1 MRLIIQIMLM
11 GGVVLWDHPLIGG
24 RHNYRGGRFVMEVEV
39 EVEKRRVIIA
49 VVILVVVVV
58 GVLLPVLVV
67 LEVVT
72 TTRRRTIVTMND
84 NIQVHPMDTF
94 VVYVTFLVIGYNSV
108 LKKMRLIISNVNN
121 NSINNNIINVL
132 NIGWTMVAAVAVVA
146 VVAIIRMRGSIIVTS

>member
-1 MRLIIQIMLM
+1 MLM

-24 RHNYRGGRFVMEVEV
+24 RHNYRGGRFVMEVEWEV
-39 EVEKRRVIIA
+39 EEKRRVIIA

-58 GVLLPVLVV
+58 VGVLLPVLVV
-67 LEVVT
+67 LVVVT

-108 LKKMRLIISNVNN
+108 LKKMRLIINNVNN

-132 NIGWTMVAAVAVVA
+132 NIGWKMVAAVAVVV

>member
-1 MRLIIQIMLM
+1 
-11 GGVVLWDHPLIGG
+11 
-24 RHNYRGGRFVMEVEV
+24 MEVEV

-58 GVLLPVLVV
+58 VGVLLPVLVV
-67 LEVVT
+67 LVVVT

-132 NIGWTMVAAVAVVA
+132 NIGWKMVAAVAVVV